1 MKIQPH
7 HELSLIARNT
17 LLSLSLLCS
26 STVLAEE
33 VVTNQAAEAAPVT
46 SEEVVAEKPA
56 ETAPIKSNQSSSVSI
71 GYVSMSDSSVPGQE
85 VSQRDTPIAFIYET
99 DRYVLEVS
107 IPYITRT
114 APSGKVA
121 KSHHHESKKRESTTV
136 AAPILTTSG
145 LGDITSSLS
154 YKLMDENESLLSLS
168 AKGEIKLGTADVA
181 VGLGTG
187 VNDYFGELDAHKSF
201 GDFNISAGLGY
212 AVLGSP
218 GEIEINDV
226 KKSIYFNNIFFGSL
240 GADYQLSESFNV
252 GVAVAAGQA
261 AETGGSEQRDL
272 SLSMSYHFTEN
283 QSVDFQAVRSLT
295 PGITSHTYAASF
307 STAM

>member
-7 HELSLIARNT
+7 HEFSLIARNT

-26 STVLAEE
+26 STALAEE
-33 VVTNQAAEAAPVT
+33 VVTNQAAEAVPVT

-56 ETAPIKSNQSSSVSI
+56 ETAPIKSNQRSSVSI

-99 DRYVLEVS
+99 DRYVFEVS

-121 KSHHHESKKRESTTV
+121 KSHHHESKKSESTAV

-218 GEIEINDV
+218 GEVKINDV
-226 KKSIYFNNIFFGSL
+226 KKYIYFNNIFFGSL
-240 GADYQLSESFNV
+240 GADYQLSENFNV
-252 GVAVAAGQA
+252 GVGVGAGQA

-295 PGITSHTYAASF
+295 PGITSHTYGASF